1 MTIDELMEFDLFIN
15 LSDEHLES
23 VLKVCHRQNYKRD
36 NMIVIEE
43 EAGTNLYLI
52 LDGKVKISR
61 ISDDGREVILS
72 ILTEGDFFGEM
83 SVIDGST
90 RSANVTSIDTSELI
104 VIKRDNFLNLLHQI
118 PQIAINL
125 LEELVARLR
134 RSDQQIKA
142 LSLQDAVG
150 KVASAILRLAE
161 NEGIIKNN
169 EVIINKVPSQQDLAN
184 MAGTSR
190 ETISRVLKSL
200 ANDNYLQKDGSK
212 IIISAYDR
220 FKMDFS

>member
-1 MTIDELMEFDLFIN
+1 VTINDLMEFDLFIN
-15 LSDEHLES
+15 LSDEQLES
-23 VLKVCHRQNYKRD
+23 VLKFCHRQNYKRD

-52 LDGKVKISR
+52 LEGKVKISR

-90 RSANVTSIDTSELI
+90 RSANVTSNDTSELI
-104 VIKRDNFLNLLHQI
+104 VIKRDNFLNLLREI
-118 PQIAINL
+118 PQISINL

-169 EVIINKVPSQQDLAN
+169 EVTLNKVPSQQDLAN

-200 ANDNYLQKDGSK
+200 AKDNYLQKDGNK

>member
-1 MTIDELMEFDLFIN
+1 VDRDILKEFDLF
-15 LSDEHLES
+15 LGLDDSQLDEILRY
-23 VLKVCHRQNYKRD
+23 CTKRKYTRD
-36 NMIVIEE
+36 SMIVIEE
-43 EAGTNLYLI
+43 EAGTNLFLI
-52 LDGKVKISR
+52 IDGKVKISR
-61 ISDDGREVILS
+61 ISDEGREVILS
-72 ILTEGDFFGEM
+72 ILGEDDFFGEM

-90 RSANVTSIDTSELI
+90 RSANVTAIQDTELF
-104 VIKRDNFLNLLHQI
+104 VITRDNFLSLIYKI

-125 LEELVARLR
+125 LDELVARLR

-150 KVASAILRLAE
+150 KVASAILRIAE
-161 NEGIIKNN
+161 NEGIMKSN
-169 EVIINKVPSQQDLAN
+169 EVHIDKMPSQQDLAN

-200 ANDNYLQKDGSK
+200 SNEGYIKKIGNM
-212 IIISAYDR
+212 IIITAYDR

>member
-1 MTIDELMEFDLFIN
+1 MTIDHLMEFDLFIN
-15 LSDEHLES
+15 LTDEQLEY
-23 VLKVCHRQNYKRD
+23 VLKMCHRQNYKRD

-104 VIKRDNFLNLLHQI
+104 VIKRDNFMTMLHKI

-200 ANDNYLQKDGSK
+200 ANDNYLQKDGNK

>member
-1 MTIDELMEFDLFIN
+1 MTIEDLMDFDLFID
-15 LSDEHLES
+15 LSDEQLNA
-23 VLKVCHRQNYKRD
+23 VLKVCHRQTFKRD

-52 LDGKVKISR
+52 LEGKVKISR

-90 RSANVTSIDTSELI
+90 RSANVTSIDNSELI
-104 VIKRDNFLNLLHQI
+104 VIKREDFMSLLHQH

-200 ANDNYLQKDGSK
+200 SNDNYLTKDGSK
-212 IIISAYDR
+212 IIITAYDR